1 MKSRPAPMKRANRY
15 TPSSFGHTR
24 RIHLVGIG
32 GSGMSGIAEVLLN
45 LGYKVTGSD
54 LAEND
59 AVRRLRRLGARV
71 FLGHQAGR
79 VAGSD
84 VVVTSTAVAAHNV
97 EVAEARRL
105 DVPII
110 PRAEMLAELMR
121 LKYGVAVAGSHGKT
135 TTTSMIAAVLEGG
148 GLDPTIIV
156 GGRVGSLHANARLG
170 KGDLM
175 VAEAD
180 ESDGSFLRLKPT
192 LAVVT
197 NIDRE
202 HLDHYEDLD
211 EIKDAFVAFLN
222 RVPFY
227 GTSFLCTDD
236 PGVRS
241 ILPRLERRHISYG
254 FGSDAE
260 FSASDVRLDGLT
272 GSYMAKRAG
281 ESLGR
286 VSLRVPGRHNVLNSL
301 AAIAVGREL
310 DIPFTKIA
318 RALSRFTGVD
328 RRFQVRGERGGVL
341 VVDDYGH
348 HPAEI
353 EATLSAAREG
363 LGRRLVVVFQPH
375 RYTRTH
381 ALAMEFHRAFKDADT
396 VIVTEIYPAGEA
408 PIPGVDGRSLAEG
421 IASGGHGSVH
431 CEPDM
436 QKIPA
441 ILERIARPGDLVLTL
456 GAGSVWK
463 VGVAYLGMAAAVK
476 PSNGA
481 DGKAV
486 NGKRPKTRRAKSL
499 SRERQA
505 AARRAKATRAT
516 GKRRTSRGGRR

>member
-1 MKSRPAPMKRANRY
+1 MKPRQASAKRPSRY
-15 TPSSFGHTR
+15 TPSSFGSTR

-71 FLGHQAGR
+71 FIGHQAGR
-79 VAGSD
+79 ALGSD
-84 VVVTSTAVAAHNV
+84 VVVTSTAVAADNV

-105 DVPII
+105 EVPII

-121 LKYGVAVAGSHGKT
+121 MKYGVAVAGSHGKT
-135 TTTSMIAAVLEGG
+135 TTTSMIASVLEGG

-202 HLDHYEDLD
+202 HLDHYKDLD
-211 EIKDAFVAFLN
+211 EIKDAFVAFLG

-227 GTSFLCTDD
+227 GTAFLCTDD

-241 ILPRLERRHISYG
+241 VLPRVERRHVSYG

-260 FSASDVRLDGLT
+260 FSAADVRLEGFT
-272 GSYMAKRAG
+272 GTYTAMRSGKP
-281 ESLGR
+281 LGR
-286 VSLRVPGRHNVLNSL
+286 VTLSVPGRHNVLNSL

-310 DIPFTKIA
+310 NIPFTKIA

-328 RRFQVRGERGGVL
+328 RRFQVRGERGGIL

-353 EATLSAAREG
+353 EATLRAAREG

-381 ALAMEFHRAFKDADT
+381 ALAPEFHLAFKDADT
-396 VIVTEIYPAGEA
+396 LIVTDIYSAGES

-421 IASGGHGSVH
+421 ISGSGHGSVH

-436 QKIPA
+436 LKIPA

-456 GAGSVWK
+456 GAGSIWK
-463 VGVAYLGMAAAVK
+463 VGAAFLAAAVETK
-476 PSNGA
+476 PAAPAGGA
-481 DGKAV
+481 ANKNAAVPARVRRTKPASRKTGKTRKTGKARTARSA
-486 NGKRPKTRRAKSL
+486 RPRTRR
-499 SRERQA
+499 
-505 AARRAKATRAT
+505 
-516 GKRRTSRGGRR
+516 